1 MAVELNNIRFHYA
14 SNPGKTVLNIPSWS
28 VQNNDRILVTGPSG
42 CGKSTLL
49 SILCG
54 LEHPNEGS
62 VTLFGERIDKM
73 NARQRDRFRA
83 NHIGYIFQK
92 LNLIPYLNA
101 IDNIM
106 LATRFCE
113 SNKVTSYQEVMAM
126 LDSLNLSAQ
135 DWNKPIRLLSVGQQQ
150 RVAIA
155 RALINKPKLLIA
167 DEPTSSLDLSNRDA
181 FMTLLMSMIE
191 MTDMTLLFVS
201 HDVSLS
207 GYFNHTQQ
215 LKQINHIEGGNNA
228 F

>member
-1 MAVELNNIRFHYA
+1 
-14 SNPGKTVLNIPSWS
+14 
-28 VQNNDRILVTGPSG
+28 
-42 CGKSTLL
+42 
-49 SILCG
+49 
-54 LEHPNEGS
+54 
-62 VTLFGERIDKM
+62 
-73 NARQRDRFRA
+73 
-83 NHIGYIFQK
+83 
-92 LNLIPYLNA
+92 
-101 IDNIM
+101 
-106 LATRFCE
+106 
-113 SNKVTSYQEVMAM
+113 MAM

>member
-1 MAVELNNIRFHYA
+1 
-14 SNPGKTVLNIPSWS
+14 
-28 VQNNDRILVTGPSG
+28 VTGPSG